1 MMIKHKH
8 NNALFLFIHFFDL
21 ASEEEDDERAIP
33 LPRIY
38 SLIGFS
44 QHISEDIIGTEPNGC
59 ITVASGA
66 FIAAVS

>member
-33 LPRIY
+33 TNLFFDRFLTTYIRGY
-38 SLIGFS
+38 YR
-44 QHISEDIIGTEPNGC
+44 DRTERLHYCC
-59 ITVASGA
+59 IRGIHCS
-66 FIAAVS
+66 S